1 MDNSAMSCPSRSST
15 EYRHR
20 SSIELSSSL
29 SSTEDRCQHLT
40 KNIDEE
46 EMRFSPSFGNVMLAS
61 GRTQAYLLS
70 LLAPTIEVRLRQPSI
85 RSVNSLTDNNF
96 YKCASNNF

>member
-1 MDNSAMSCPSRSST
+1 MSCPSRSST

-29 SSTEDRCQHLT
+29 SSTEDRCQHFT

-61 GRTQAYLLS
+61 GYFARIKHSQCTISVS
-70 LLAPTIEVRLRQPSI
+70 LLGSSMQ
-85 RSVNSLTDNNF
+85 
-96 YKCASNNF
+96 